1 MTAAARVLAFK
12 PGLDIEPITFPN
24 RRSREVFRALVSH
37 INRQRAMTAGDLDVY
52 PSVETLG
59 EESYCSARTAR
70 RGLRDLQEAGLIEP
84 VDVPL
89 KSGGTSLKDGKPK
102 GGHRVPRYRILASL
116 STDKMSGQG
125 GQKCPGRADKNVRR
139 TVVLNREKRTSSLRS
154 LRASQRASRAA
165 SHDRAPSQ
173 HQRRPFPSDA
183 SNVDRTP
190 AGNREAARAPV
201 GPGARARRSAYGM
214 AEREALT
221 AAEADRIL
229 KPANRCRVGHQH
241 APDRF
246 AEDAELV
253 RCRCGAVRKAHEQHK
268 RLRIWDSSWWLGC
281 PPTVDTAS
289 TDEPL
294 FEEPADD
301 DETTFGVVPEW
312 GPVPELAPVRQGPH
326 QHAKAKHVDEGD
338 HWRLVCAC
346 GRRQRYRRWN
356 GRTSRHGRRGRGQS
370 RKIPRGGRLR
380 RYHRPQMGA
389 PLPSKPRSSSRA
401 RPKAMQPGSAS
412 GRRRRPMPST
422 LREPV
427 RLAPPRRR
435 SIDRTDTRR
444 RSRGTRR

>member
-1 MTAAARVLAFK
+1 
-12 PGLDIEPITFPN
+12 
-24 RRSREVFRALVSH
+24 
-37 INRQRAMTAGDLDVY
+37 
-52 PSVETLG
+52 
-59 EESYCSARTAR
+59 
-70 RGLRDLQEAGLIEP
+70 
-84 VDVPL
+84 
-89 KSGGTSLKDGKPK
+89 
-102 GGHRVPRYRILASL
+102 
-116 STDKMSGQG
+116 
-125 GQKCPGRADKNVRR
+125 
-139 TVVLNREKRTSSLRS
+139 
-154 LRASQRASRAA
+154 
-165 SHDRAPSQ
+165 
-173 HQRRPFPSDA
+173 
-183 SNVDRTP
+183 
-190 AGNREAARAPV
+190 
-201 GPGARARRSAYGM
+201 M

-346 GRRQRYRRWN
+346 GATATLSKVERSHQSAWSPGAGAVQEN
-356 GRTSRHGRRGRGQS
+356 PQGGATPALPQTADGRTAAEQAA
-370 RKIPRGGRLR
+370 LE
-380 RYHRPQMGA
+380 
-389 PLPSKPRSSSRA
+389 LE
-401 RPKAMQPGSAS
+401 GSAE
-412 GRRRRPMPST
+412 GDAAWK
-422 LREPV
+422 RERAQATADAVNATRAV
-427 RLAPPRRR
+427 RLAPAAE
-435 SIDRTDTRR
+435 TKH
-444 RSRGTRR
+444 